1 VLPGKI
7 LYELENNN
15 RIIGGIT
22 NECSKHAEEVYKVFV
37 KGELLLTEAKVA
49 ELSKC
54 MENTFRDV
62 NISLAN
68 ELAKICYE
76 LDINCL
82 DVIALANKHPRVNI
96 HQPGPGV
103 GGHCLAID
111 PYFICAKA
119 PQTAK
124 LISLARSINKSMP
137 DFVVDKVKM
146 ILKDQDE
153 AKIAV
158 FGVTYKGNID
168 DIRESPA
175 IEIVTMLEESYKV
188 AVYDPHVKNPN
199 YVSLLEAVTDAD
211 MILLLADHNEF
222 KNLDYKQIAKVMKQ
236 PILFDTKNMIS
247 TQEEYG
253 LEIINYGNLY
263 QHKNTQ

>member
-1 VLPGKI
+1 MLPGKI

-188 AVYDPHVKNPN
+188 AVYDPHVNNPN